1 MFDDHGFPVPDG
13 VLTGVAGADGDEDLV
28 ETGPFVIEIKDDGV
42 GAVASL
48 DQSWG
53 VDLDATVPYC
63 DGVIDHKESF
73 LYNISEAH
81 VSCMFHEEHWLVLM
95 KNRTIGVMLVRQ
107 YDAAWG
113 SRHCRS
119 DRLACENGIVFPS
132 MLLIHHGF
140 EHIGWN

>member
-1 MFDDHGFPVPDG
+1 M
-13 VLTGVAGADGDEDLV
+13 LSTGTFGIFGIIGLFSLMLV
-28 ETGPFVIEIKDDGV
+28 GLLGSRNIQ
-42 GAVASL
+42 L
-48 DQSWG
+48 NM
-53 VDLDATVPYC
+53 PYC

>member
-1 MFDDHGFPVPDG
+1 MMD
-13 VLTGVAGADGDEDLV
+13 
-28 ETGPFVIEIKDDGV
+28 
-42 GAVASL
+42 
-48 DQSWG
+48 
-53 VDLDATVPYC
+53 
-63 DGVIDHKESF
+63 SF

-119 DRLACENGIVFPS
+119 DRLACENGIIFPS
-132 MLLIHHGF
+132 MLLIHHGSSLSPYVAVYV
-140 EHIGWN
+140 WRRTA